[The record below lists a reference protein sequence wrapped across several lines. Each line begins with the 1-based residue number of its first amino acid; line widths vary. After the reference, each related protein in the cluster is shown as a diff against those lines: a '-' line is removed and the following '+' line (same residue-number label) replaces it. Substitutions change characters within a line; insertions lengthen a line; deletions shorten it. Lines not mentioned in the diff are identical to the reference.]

1 MRGSDFIFDCVD
13 LLHYKCHKINLKPM
27 DHIQILLIEKK
38 KQKKAAI
45 NYINDDDKCFQHTAT
60 VALDHEQGKIC
71 TEYQKLNLS

>member
-1 MRGSDFIFDCVD
+1 
-13 LLHYKCHKINLKPM
+13 M

-38 KQKKAAI
+38 QQKKAAI